1 MRRRIGRAFVAVT
14 VVTALALAAPAQA
27 MARSEEP
34 GPGWVFRGRD
44 KIVKVI
50 RTTIRSFG
58 DGLSDPKPKP

>member
-1 MRRRIGRAFVAVT
+1 MPRFVNRGLVVAIVMVT
-14 VVTALALAAPAQA
+14 LAQAAPAQA

-34 GPGWVFRGRD
+34 GAGWFFRGRD

-58 DGLSDPKPKP
+58 DGLTDPRP